1 MCFLQVCLV
10 SNQIWAQDN
19 TIQQIQIAERLT
31 RLEEG
36 LKAIVL
42 EMRTRFAEMNKRM
55 DERFAE
61 MNKRMDERFAAMNK
75 IMDERF
81 ESMNKI
87 MDERFESMNKRI
99 DERFAAMNKQMD
111 DRFAAMNKR
120 MDDHFASTDIQFNFL
135 QNYSIALMT
144 SFIALIGFLVWDR
157 KTSIDKAAEKF
168 ESALKKYHMF
178 DHIQNDRI
186 AAASPEK
193 LKTQNNVTPENQ
205 ETVLSVM
212 QKQLHYIVEMM
223 KQIPEMRQKMESDN
237 FQVGLSPH
245 AA

>member
-55 DERFAE
+55 DERFA
-61 MNKRMDERFAAMNK
+61 A
-75 IMDERF
+75 
-81 ESMNKI
+81 MNKI